1 MRSGCFCSKN
11 RFTLFRKHPNAVDQ
25 SLMLGAIAV
34 MKDDLPRLQKYLRK
48 MFNTEALKLVMP
60 GRKTDMAEVFVRD
73 EQIATL
79 SRDEEDGEVCYYLQ
93 MAILDIDLEDA

>member
-1 MRSGCFCSKN
+1 MRK
-11 RFTLFRKHPNAVDQ
+11 K
-25 SLMLGAIAV
+25 
-34 MKDDLPRLQKYLRK
+34 
-48 MFNTEALKLVMP
+48 FNTQTLKLVMP
-60 GRKTDMAEVFVRD
+60 GRKNDMAEVFIRD